1 MVGINDESGRNHR
14 LFPTWHEHFDE
25 VKPAMRNAIV
35 MGASEQ
41 DPRSIY
47 ITARSKPEAG
57 PELSYGEQLLQSY
70 KVRRRVSAARPALGR
85 IPSER
90 VG

>member
-14 LFPTWHEHFDE
+14 LFPTWHEYFDE

-41 DPRSIY
+41 DPRSTY
-47 ITARSKPEAG
+47 ITARFKKKDE
-57 PELSYGEQLLQSY
+57 PELPYGEQLLQSY
-70 KVRRRVSAARPALGR
+70 KVRPRASTPC
-85 IPSER
+85 
-90 VG
+90 